1 MFNRSGS
8 DRSSAD
14 RFQRPEP
21 SKTIEGQ
28 ALVRSVLPSAPAS
41 TTGFDGNVSVI
52 GRDLKIIGGDI
63 TILSAGALQI
73 DAEIQGNIGGVSIVV
88 GENARITGTVAAD
101 TVLVKGEV
109 LGAVKGTDVTL
120 QAGSKV
126 DGDITYKTLSIEQ
139 GALFDGRVKRSS
151 NPAELKLEVQ
161 LTEPGFGGNAE
172 GQGGDNTVGFTTSQ
186 RRGFGA

>member
-8 DRSSAD
+8 DRSNVD
-14 RFQRPEP
+14 RFQRAES

-28 ALVRSVLPSAPAS
+28 ALVRSVLPSAP
-41 TTGFDGNVSVI
+41 TGFDGNVSVI

-73 DAEIQGNIGGVSIVV
+73 DAEIQGNVGGVSVVV
-88 GENARITGTVAAD
+88 GEHARITGTVAAD

-109 LGAVKGTDVTL
+109 SGAVKGSDVTL
-120 QAGSKV
+120 QSGSKV

-151 NPAELKLEVQ
+151 DPAELKLEVQ
-161 LTEPGFGGNAE
+161 LTEPGFGGSAE
-172 GQGGDNTVGFTTSQ
+172 AGSGDNTVGFSTS

>member
-8 DRSSAD
+8 DRSNVD
-14 RFQRPEP
+14 RFQRAETA
-21 SKTIEGQ
+21 KTIEGQ
-28 ALVRSVLPSAPAS
+28 ALVRSVLPSSPS
-41 TTGFDGNVSVI
+41 GFDGNVSVI

-88 GENARITGTVAAD
+88 GEHARITGTVAAD

-109 LGAVKGTDVTL
+109 AGAVKGTDVTL
-120 QAGSKV
+120 QSGSKV

-139 GALFDGRVKRSS
+139 GALFDGRVKRS
-151 NPAELKLEVQ
+151 NDPAELKLDLQ
-161 LTEPGFGGNAE
+161 LTDPMLTGADAGS
-172 GQGGDNTVGFTTSQ
+172 DNTIGLTAS

>member
-8 DRSSAD
+8 DRPNVD
-14 RFQRPEP
+14 RFQRAETA
-21 SKTIEGQ
+21 KTIEGQ
-28 ALVRSVLPSAPAS
+28 ALVRSVLPAS
-41 TTGFDGNVSVI
+41 PSGFDGNVSVI

-88 GENARITGTVAAD
+88 GEHARITGTVAAD

-109 LGAVKGTDVTL
+109 AGAVKGTDVTL
-120 QAGSKV
+120 QSGSKV
-126 DGDITYKTLSIEQ
+126 DGDITYKTLSIDQ
-139 GALFDGRVKRSS
+139 GALFDRRRGRSDDTHQQ
-151 NPAELKLEVQ
+151 PGGVQ
-161 LTEPGFGGNAE
+161 LTDPMLTGSGNEQA
-172 GQGGDNTVGFTTSQ
+172 GDNTVGFSTN

>member
-8 DRSSAD
+8 DRSNVD
-14 RFQRPEP
+14 RFQRAETA
-21 SKTIEGQ
+21 KTIEGQ
-28 ALVRSVLPSAPAS
+28 ALVRSVLPSGPS
-41 TTGFDGNVSVI
+41 VSGFDGNVSVI

-109 LGAVKGTDVTL
+109 AGAVKGTDVTL
-120 QAGSKV
+120 QSGSKV

-151 NPAELKLEVQ
+151 DPAELKLDVQ
-161 LTEPGFGGNAE
+161 LTDPMLTGGGSEPA
-172 GQGGDNTVGFTTSQ
+172 GDNTVGFSTG
-186 RRGFGA
+186 RRGYGA